1 MILLETLF
9 PLMLLQVGLNPN
21 APDTLAIP
29 EELRNRPPRPDALN
43 AEIADPTSAWLAQC
57 LALIET
63 DAARAHAQAQIR
75 VTEARGSERVIAHHC
90 LGLAAT
96 QLGLWSD
103 ATSAFVAAREGTP
116 GDEARARARFAAM
129 AGNAALA
136 AGDPA
141 RALEL
146 LQAARSEAAEAAS
159 ADLEAVAAID
169 AARALVALD
178 RPDEA
183 LGELDAATALIPE
196 ASEGW
201 LLKATLLRRMER
213 LGEAQAAIETAAGLA
228 PLDLAI
234 GLEAGVIAV
243 LGGREEA
250 ARASWQSVIDT
261 QPDSLAAQTARD
273 YLAQLAPAEPA
284 ANEEG

>member
-1 MILLETLF
+1 MILLDALL
-9 PLMLLQVGLNPN
+9 PLALMQVGLNPN

-29 EELRNRPPRPDALN
+29 EELLNRPPRRDGQTS
-43 AEIADPTSAWLAQC
+43 EIANPTSAWLAQC
-57 LALIET
+57 LELIET
-63 DAARAHAQAQIR
+63 DPARAHAQAQIR
-75 VTEARGSERVIAHHC
+75 VTETLGPERVIAQHC

-103 ATSAFVAAREGTP
+103 AQSAFIAAREGTP
-116 GDEARARARFAAM
+116 EVETRARARFSAM

-136 AGDPA
+136 GGDPA

-146 LQAARSEAAEAAS
+146 LGLARSEAAAAAS

-183 LGELDAATALIPE
+183 LAQLEDATRLVPE
-196 ASEGW
+196 ASESW
-201 LLKATLLRRMER
+201 LLKATLLRRMDR
-213 LGEAQAAIETAAGLA
+213 LGEAQTAIETAAGLA

-243 LGGREEA
+243 FSGREEA

-261 QPDSLAAQTARD
+261 QPDSLAAQTARE
-273 YLAQLAPAEPA
+273 YMAQLSPDPA
-284 ANEEG
+284 AGES

>member
-1 MILLETLF
+1 MILLEALL
-9 PLMLLQVGLNPN
+9 PLALMQVGLNPN

-29 EELRNRPPRPDALN
+29 EELRDRPPRRDALASEAAN
-43 AEIADPTSAWLAQC
+43 PTSAWLAQC
-57 LALIET
+57 LELIET
-63 DAARAHAQAQIR
+63 DPARAHAQAQIR
-75 VTEARGSERVIAHHC
+75 ATEALGPERVIAQHC

-116 GDEARARARFAAM
+116 EDEARARARFSAM

-136 AGDPA
+136 GGDPA

-146 LQAARSEAAEAAS
+146 LALARSEAAAAAS

-169 AARALVALD
+169 AARALVALE
-178 RPDEA
+178 RPQEA
-183 LGELDAATALIPE
+183 LSALDAATTLVPQ

-201 LLKATLLRRMER
+201 LLKATLLRRLER
-213 LGEAQAAIETAAGLA
+213 LGDAQAAIETAAALA
-228 PLDLAI
+228 PRDLAI

-243 LGGREEA
+243 LTGREEA
-250 ARASWQSVIDT
+250 ARASWQSVVDT
-261 QPDSLAAQTARD
+261 QPDSLAAQTARE
-273 YLAQLAPAEPA
+273 YLAQLAPTNSTP
-284 ANEEG
+284 EEES